1 LKFRYL
7 LEVERG
13 STYMQHIPF
22 DLELYRRQMHGLIG
36 GRPDEQVFWDALNF
50 ATEAHDDQWRK
61 SGDAYILHPCSV
73 ANILA
78 AEMDILHPEILAA
91 ALLHDTV
98 EDVEEVTGEVVGQK
112 FGQYVQ
118 AIVEG
123 CTKVTQSSG
132 DKQSHYKR
140 VHRKIF
146 SGAALRPEVMLV
158 KLADRLHN
166 LRTLKAMPKRK
177 QQKIADETLDIYAPL
192 ATVFGL
198 FNMKRE
204 MYNLALTYKFP
215 KQWVKLDVHINTLKQ
230 AVAPKEIVETL
241 RLKAQETLPE
251 TKVDLRVKELWAYYD
266 HNNRI
271 LLQQIDFPY
280 EILIVVND
288 SHACYQALGVVN
300 QTFRPIPRTIRDF
313 IANPKPTGYQ
323 GLHARAII
331 KGQRYLFKIR
341 TEDMARRAQRGLFRN
356 WSSKN
361 RKQGRFIHEIKE
373 LFDVIGSDV
382 SVSYRDVIAAS
393 GKKEIYTYTP
403 KGDLICLPLHSTVLD
418 FAFRVHT
425 DVGHSCMGA
434 MVGNIRRSA
443 GHILKDGDMVR
454 IIRSAKPLQFDPD
467 ILDLCKVPR
476 TRAELSKG
484 FRGRRRKVA
493 RDVGYS
499 TLIQEMKRYGIPLDF
514 LKSFEMQQI
523 YNFFSLKDADELY
536 EHIGDGRLRLPE
548 IINRFRHEFHLEN
561 LKVVPQGEEY
571 NTIEL
576 TTLDPVTIK
585 LSSCC
590 KPLPTEKNNCAL
602 LTRERLSIHRKACKR
617 LEEIKF
623 LREDAVNVVWKTQ
636 ETPIKKPQSIHILEA
651 KRQRIMMIT
660 GVAPVEMIISELS
673 VVSSKPTKTP
683 AWELNFE
690 VPNLAILSNVL
701 KHFEKSGIRFE
712 FEFDY

>member
-1 LKFRYL
+1 
-7 LEVERG
+7 
-13 STYMQHIPF
+13 MQQIPF
-22 DLELYRRQMHGLIG
+22 DLELYRSQMRGYIG
-36 GRPDEQVFWDALNF
+36 GTDDEEVFWNALNF
-50 ATEAHDDQWRK
+50 ATDAHYDQWRK

-73 ANILA
+73 AKILA

-98 EDVEEVTGEVVGQK
+98 EDVEEVTIELLREK
-112 FGQYVQ
+112 FGPYVQ
-118 AIVEG
+118 TIVEG

-132 DKQSHYKR
+132 DKQSDYKR
-140 VHRKIF
+140 IHRKIF

-166 LRTLKAMPKRK
+166 LRTLRAMPKSK

-215 KQWVKLDVHINTLKQ
+215 KQRVKLDIHIKKLKNSIESFGIITELKDK
-230 AVAPKEIVETL
+230 AKGFRLDANVE
-241 RLKAQETLPE
+241 
-251 TKVDLRVKELWAYYD
+251 LRVKELWAYYD
-266 HNNRI
+266 HNHRI
-271 LLQQIDFPY
+271 LLQEIDFPF

-288 SHACYQALGVVN
+288 IHACYAALGIVN

-331 KGQRYLFKIR
+331 KGQKYLFKIR

-356 WSSKN
+356 WSSKSG
-361 RKQGRFIHEIKE
+361 KQRQFINEIKE

-382 SVSYRDVIAAS
+382 SISYRDVIAAS

-403 KGDLICLPLHSTVLD
+403 KGDLICLPLNSTVLD

-425 DVGHSCMGA
+425 DIGHSCLGA
-434 MVGNIRRSA
+434 MVGNKRKDA
-443 GHILKDGDMVR
+443 DHVLKDGDMVR
-454 IIRSAKPLQFDPD
+454 IIRSGKPLEFDPD
-467 ILDLCKVPR
+467 VLKLCKLPR

-484 FRGRRRKVA
+484 FRGRRRQVA
-493 RDVGYS
+493 REVGEAI
-499 TLIQEMKRYGIPLDF
+499 LHQEMKRYGIQSEL
-514 LKSFEMQQI
+514 LHSFEIQQVL
-523 YNFFSLKDADELY
+523 NFFSLKNGEDLY
-536 EHIGDGRLRLPE
+536 ENLGDGRLRLPE
-548 IINRFRHEFHLEN
+548 VINRIKHDFALDNSNF
-561 LKVVPQGEEY
+561 VAPGEEY
-571 NTIEL
+571 NSIEL
-576 TTLDPVTIK
+576 ATLDPVSIK

-590 KPLPTEKNNCAL
+590 KPIPTEKNNCAL
-602 LTRERLSIHRKACKR
+602 LTRERLSVHRRDCKR
-617 LEEIKF
+617 LKEIRF
-623 LREDAVNVVWKTQ
+623 QREDALNVSWIAKKTAV
-636 ETPIKKPQSIHILEA
+636 KKPQTIHILEA

-660 GVAPVEMIISELS
+660 GVAPTEMAISELS
-673 VVSSKPTKTP
+673 VLSPTPTKTP
-683 AWELNFE
+683 AWQLVFT
-690 VPNLAILSNVL
+690 VANLAVL
-701 KHFEKSGIRFE
+701 QSVLTHFEKSGIQFE

>member
-1 LKFRYL
+1 
-7 LEVERG
+7 
-13 STYMQHIPF
+13 MQHIPF
-22 DLELYRRQMHGLIG
+22 DLELYRRQMQNYIG
-36 GRPDEQVFWDALNF
+36 GKADEHIFWDALNF

-73 ANILA
+73 AKILA

-98 EDVEEVTGEVVGQK
+98 EDVAEVTGDLVGKK

-132 DKQSHYKR
+132 DKQSQYKR
-140 VHRKIF
+140 IHRKIF

-166 LRTLKAMPKRK
+166 LRTLKAMPKSK

-215 KQWVKLDVHINTLKQ
+215 KQRVKLDIHINALKE
-230 AVAPKEIVETL
+230 AAEPREVVETL
-241 RLKAQETLPE
+241 RRASEEAELTAE
-251 TKVDLRVKELWAYYD
+251 VDLRVKELWAYYD

-271 LLQQIDFPY
+271 LLQEIDFPF

-288 SHACYQALGVVN
+288 VDACYQALGVVN

-341 TEDMARRAQRGLFRN
+341 TEEMARRAQRGLFRN
-356 WSSKN
+356 WSSQN
-361 RKQGRFIHEIKE
+361 RKQRRFIREIKE

-403 KGDLICLPLHSTVLD
+403 KGELICLPLNSTVLD

-425 DVGHSCMGA
+425 DVGHSCLGA
-434 MVGNIRRSA
+434 MVGNKRRGA
-443 GHILKDGDMVR
+443 DHILKDGDMVR

-484 FRGRRRKVA
+484 FRGRRRQIA
-493 RDVGYS
+493 RDVGYA
-499 TLIQEMKRYGIPLDF
+499 TLIQEMKRYGIFQDILEKPGMV
-514 LKSFEMQQI
+514 EV
-523 YNFFSLKDADELY
+523 YEFFSLKEADDLY

-548 IINRFRHEFHLEN
+548 IINRFRQQFSLN
-561 LKVVPQGEEY
+561 DLAMVAPGEEF
-571 NTIEL
+571 NSIEIS
-576 TTLDPVTIK
+576 TLDPVSIK

-602 LTRERLSIHRKACKR
+602 LTRERLSVHRKNCPR

-623 LREDAVNVVWKTQ
+623 HREDVVNVSWNAA
-636 ETPIKKPQSIHILEA
+636 ETVVKKAQTMHILEA

-660 GVAPVEMIISELS
+660 GVAPEGMVISELTVLS
-673 VVSSKPTKTP
+673 AKPTKTP
-683 AWELNFE
+683 AWQLVFK
-690 VPNLAILSNVL
+690 VPTLAVLQNVL
-701 KHFEKSGIRFE
+701 LHFEKSGIQFE

>member
-1 LKFRYL
+1 
-7 LEVERG
+7 
-13 STYMQHIPF
+13 MQHIPF
-22 DLELYRRQMHGLIG
+22 DLELYRRQMQGYIG
-36 GRPDEQVFWDALNF
+36 GRDDEHIFWDALNF

-73 ANILA
+73 AKILA

-98 EDVEEVTGEVVGQK
+98 EDVQEVTGELVGKK
-112 FGQYVQ
+112 FGAYVQ

-123 CTKVTQSSG
+123 CTKITRSSG

-140 VHRKIF
+140 IHRKIF

-166 LRTLKAMPKRK
+166 LRTLKAMPKSK

-215 KQWVKLDVHINTLKQ
+215 KQWVKLAAHIDKLRE
-230 AVAPKEIVETL
+230 ALEPKEIIKTL
-241 RLKAQETLPE
+241 RQNLKESGIEA
-251 TKVDLRVKELWAYYD
+251 KVEQRVKELWAYYD

-271 LLQQIDFPY
+271 LLQEIDFPY
-280 EILIVVND
+280 EILIVVEG
-288 SHACYQALGVVN
+288 SQICYQVLGLVN

-331 KGQRYLFKIR
+331 KGQKYLFKIR
-341 TEDMARRAQRGLFRN
+341 TEEMARRAQRGLFRN

-373 LFDVIGSDV
+373 LFNVIGSDA

-403 KGDLICLPLHSTVLD
+403 KGDLICLPLNSTVLD

-425 DVGHSCMGA
+425 DVGHSCIGA
-434 MVGNIRRSA
+434 MVGNTRREA
-443 GHILKDGDMVR
+443 DHILKDGEMVR
-454 IIRSAKPLQFDPD
+454 IIRSARPIQFDPD
-467 ILDLCKVPR
+467 ILNHCKTPR
-476 TRAELSKG
+476 TRAELSKR
-484 FRGRRRKVA
+484 FRGRRRQVA
-493 RDVGYS
+493 REVGQA
-499 TLIQEMKRYGIPLDF
+499 TLMQEMKRYNIPMDILD
-514 LKSFEMQQI
+514 SFEIQHIFNM
-523 YNFFSLKDADELY
+523 YSCKKVEDLY

-548 IINRFRHEFHLEN
+548 IIHRFRSQFDLEN
-561 LKVVPQGEEY
+561 LNTVAAGEEY
-571 NTIEL
+571 NSVEL
-576 TTLDPVTIK
+576 TTLDPVSIK
-585 LSSCC
+585 LSACC
-590 KPLPTEKNNCAL
+590 KPLPTEKNNFAL
-602 LTRERLSIHRKACKR
+602 LARERLSIHRKGCTR

-623 LREDAVNVVWKTQ
+623 QREDAVNVNWKAAQ
-636 ETPIKKPQSIHILEA
+636 TPVRKAQSIHILGA

-660 GVAPVEMIISELS
+660 GVAPTEMNISELA
-673 VVSSKPTKTP
+673 VVSATPTKTP
-683 AWELNFE
+683 AWELIFE
-690 VPNLAILSNVL
+690 VPNLALLQNVL
-701 KHFEKSGIRFE
+701 THFEKSGIDFE

>member
-1 LKFRYL
+1 
-7 LEVERG
+7 
-13 STYMQHIPF
+13 MQHIPF
-22 DLELYRRQMHGLIG
+22 DLELYRRQMQDYIG
-36 GRPDEQVFWDALNF
+36 GRDDEHVFWDALNF
-50 ATEAHDDQWRK
+50 AMEAHDDQWRK

-73 ANILA
+73 AKILA

-98 EDVEEVTGEVVGQK
+98 EDVEEVTGELVGTN
-112 FGQYVQ
+112 FGPYVQ

-123 CTKVTQSSG
+123 CTKITRSSSG

-140 VHRKIF
+140 IHRKIF

-166 LRTLKAMPKRK
+166 LRTLKAMPKSK

-215 KQWVKLDVHINTLKQ
+215 KQWVKLAAHID
-230 AVAPKEIVETL
+230 TL
-241 RLKAQETLPE
+241 REALNPQEIIKTLRRKMEETGIKAR
-251 TKVDLRVKELWAYYD
+251 VDLRVKELWAYYD

-271 LLQQIDFPY
+271 LLQEIDFPY
-280 EILIVVND
+280 EILIVVED
-288 SHACYQALGVVN
+288 SQVCYQVLGVVN
-300 QTFRPIPRTIRDF
+300 QAFRPIPRTIRDF

-331 KGQRYLFKIR
+331 KGQKYLFKIR
-341 TEDMARRAQRGLFRN
+341 TEEMARRAQRGLFRN

-373 LFDVIGSDV
+373 LFNVIGSDA

-403 KGDLICLPLHSTVLD
+403 KGDLICLPLNSTVLD

-425 DVGHSCMGA
+425 DVGHSCLGA
-434 MVGNIRRSA
+434 MVGNTRREA
-443 GHILKDGDMVR
+443 DHILKDGDMVR
-454 IIRSAKPLQFDPD
+454 VIRSARPIQFDPD
-467 ILDLCKVPR
+467 ILNSCKTPR
-476 TRAELSKG
+476 TRAELSKR
-484 FRGRRRKVA
+484 FRGRRRRIA
-493 RDVGYS
+493 REVGYA
-499 TLIQEMKRYGIPLDF
+499 TLTQEMKRYGIPLDI
-514 LKSFEMQQI
+514 LESFEIQHVLNMYSFKQT
-523 YNFFSLKDADELY
+523 DDLY

-548 IINRFRHEFHLEN
+548 VINRFRSKFDLGGLN
-561 LKVVPQGEEY
+561 TVAAGEEY
-571 NTIEL
+571 NSVEL
-576 TTLDPVTIK
+576 TTLDPVSVK
-585 LSSCC
+585 LSACC
-590 KPLPTEKNNCAL
+590 KPLPTQRNNFAL
-602 LTRERLSIHRKACKR
+602 LTRERLSIHRKGCTR

-623 LREDAVNVVWKTQ
+623 HREDAVNVNWKAAQ
-636 ETPIKKPQSIHILEA
+636 TPVRKAQSIHILRA

-660 GVAPVEMIISELS
+660 GVAPTEMNISELA
-673 VVSSKPTKTP
+673 VVSAKPTKTP
-683 AWELNFE
+683 AWELIFE
-690 VPNLAILSNVL
+690 VPNLAVLQNVL
-701 KHFEKSGIRFE
+701 THFEKSGIDFE

>member
-1 LKFRYL
+1 
-7 LEVERG
+7 
-13 STYMQHIPF
+13 MQHIPF
-22 DLELYRRQMHGLIG
+22 DLELYRSQMRGYIG
-36 GRPDEQVFWDALNF
+36 GVDDEEVFWDALNF
-50 ATEAHDDQWRK
+50 ATDAHNDQWRK

-73 ANILA
+73 AKILA

-98 EDVEEVTGEVVGQK
+98 EDVKEVTGEVVRHH
-112 FGQYVQ
+112 FGPYVQ

-140 VHRKIF
+140 IHRKIF
-146 SGAALRPEVMLV
+146 SGAASRPEVMLV

-166 LRTLKAMPKRK
+166 LRTLKAMPKSK

-215 KQWVKLDVHINTLKQ
+215 KQWIKLSHHIKKLKSSTDSQ
-230 AVAPKEIVETL
+230 DIVQEL
-241 RLKAQETLPE
+241 RDRANNFSLDA
-251 TKVDLRVKELWAYYD
+251 KVDLRVKELWAYYD

-271 LLQQIDFPY
+271 LLQEIDFPY

-288 SHACYQALGVVN
+288 TQACYNALGLVN

-331 KGQRYLFKIR
+331 KGQKYLFKIR
-341 TEDMARRAQRGLFRN
+341 TEDMARKAQRGLFRN
-356 WSSKN
+356 WSSKSG
-361 RKQGRFIHEIKE
+361 KQRQFINELKE

-418 FAFRVHT
+418 FAFKVHT
-425 DVGHSCMGA
+425 DIGHSCMGA
-434 MVGNIRRSA
+434 MVGNKRKDA
-443 GHILKDGDMVR
+443 DHILKDGDMVR
-454 IIRSAKPLQFDPD
+454 IIRSGKPLEFDPD
-467 ILDLCKVPR
+467 VLNLCKLPR

-484 FRGRRRKVA
+484 FRVRRRQIA
-493 RDVGYS
+493 REVGEAI
-499 TLIQEMKRYGIPLDF
+499 LVQEMNRYGISPEILDN
-514 LKSFEMQQI
+514 FEMQQLF
-523 YNFFSLKDADELY
+523 NFFSLKDAEDMY
-536 EHIGDGRLRLPE
+536 EHLGDGRLRLPE
-548 IINRFRHEFHLEN
+548 VINRLRYEFKLESLN
-561 LKVVPQGEEY
+561 NVAPGEEY
-571 NTIEL
+571 NSIEL
-576 TTLDPVTIK
+576 STLDPVSIK

-590 KPLPTEKNNCAL
+590 KPIPTEKNNCAL
-602 LTRERLSIHRKACKR
+602 LTRERLSIHRRSCKR
-617 LEEIKF
+617 LHEIKF
-623 LREDAVNVVWKTQ
+623 QREDALDVTWKAKS
-636 ETPIKKPQSIHILEA
+636 TPVKKPQTIHILEA

-660 GVAPVEMIISELS
+660 GVAPTEMVISELS
-673 VVSSKPTKTP
+673 VLSATPTKTP
-683 AWELNFE
+683 AWQLVFT
-690 VPNLAILSNVL
+690 VSNLAVLQDVL
-701 KHFEKSGIRFE
+701 KHFEKSGIQFE